1 MGGKAGAGA
10 QAPIFGILRREHIV
24 KSQMK
29 HFLKSSWFFRCGS
42 FFFFFF
48 YSTFLLERFSTLGVH
63 DLNLIQVNSISSV
76 EGV

>member
-29 HFLKSSWFFRCGS
+29 HFLKSSWFVRCES
-42 FFFFFF
+42 FFFFF
-48 YSTFLLERFSTLGVH
+48 LLNFFVRKILH
-63 DLNLIQVNSISSV
+63 CRSS
-76 EGV
+76 